1 MKLLTD
7 GHNGYKTLWQ
17 NALER
22 ERVLIEENAGLRAR
36 AKRLEE
42 DLAYARRKL
51 RRSDRDLTFA
61 LTRKGAGG
69 L

>member
-7 GHNGYKTLWQ
+7 GHNGYKTLWK

-22 ERVLIEENAGLRAR
+22 ERVLIEENAELKTH

-42 DLAYARRKL
+42 DLAYARRELRKL
-51 RRSDRDLTFA
+51 A
-61 LTRKGAGG
+61 LTRRAARV
-69 L
+69 